1 MMDLDSVLITAYAIK
16 ADIGAGK
23 TKEELDD
30 KYVEFKNTHPKVYEN
45 ICTDRNAIKI
55 MEFMRD
61 VTKRI
66 CSGDITKERGD
77 VEIGEFMAKLYL
89 PTEDELNARL

>member
-1 MMDLDSVLITAYAIK
+1 MDFDSVLITAYAIK
-16 ADIGAGK
+16 ADISGGK
-23 TKEELDD
+23 TKEQLDD
-30 KYVEFKNTHPKVYEN
+30 KYVEFKKTNPKVYEN

-61 VTKRI
+61 VSKRI
-66 CSGDITKERGD
+66 ANGTINRERGD

-89 PTEDELNARL
+89 PTEDELNTRL

>member
-1 MMDLDSVLITAYAIK
+1 MDFDAILITAYAIK
-16 ADIGAGK
+16 ADIGSGK
-23 TKEELDD
+23 TKEQLDN
-30 KYVEFKNTHPKVYEN
+30 KYCDFKSSQPKVYEN
-45 ICTDRNAIKI
+45 ICTDKNAIKI

-61 VTKRI
+61 ITKRI
-66 CSGDITKERGD
+66 ANGSITKERGD